1 MSPQGGLCGSGGHGR
16 AESAVQPGGG
26 SPAPCPRGQRAALQG
41 RWRRSRQRG
50 SCPPV
55 APAGAPPPARLC
67 PRPDALPANFVLL
80 QWPEAPPATS
90 AAPPAVPAGSRP
102 SAGRGNRGTADGG
115 LGSEIGPGGCRLLGC
130 TRRPSCR
137 VLTCPSNKGAN
148 PVLGLHPRDLA
159 ASPRPRLLT
168 QPRVRAGGGRGGW
181 ASKQELGGTQHCFR
195 SRKAAQS
202 PGADPASG
210 VAARQPALRLSAA
223 SGALRGRRSRLSSPQ
238 PRFPVFRG
246 QCGSRCSC
254 QAWREPGSG
263 PTLRNAAGLLLPAG
277 MTKCQAP
284 VSADVS
290 AAKPPAT
297 PRLRAGCLGLWGPGM
312 CGQHE

>member
-67 PRPDALPANFVLL
+67 PRPDTLPANFVLL

-168 QPRVRAGGGRGGW
+168 QPRVRARGAGWLGFKAGAWGDTALLPQQEGGSEPRSRPSVRGGSPA
-181 ASKQELGGTQHCFR
+181 ASPPPFSSLGGSAGEEEPTVFAAAAF
-195 SRKAAQS
+195 SRFPGPVWEQVQLPGVAGAWVRANPKECSRPAPPGRNDQV
-202 PGADPASG
+202 PGACVGGCICGQAPSHPPA
-210 VAARQPALRLSAA
+210 P
-223 SGALRGRRSRLSSPQ
+223 SRLSWS
-238 PRFPVFRG
+238 V
-246 QCGSRCSC
+246 
-254 QAWREPGSG
+254 G
-263 PTLRNAAGLLLPAG
+263 PWDVWAA
-277 MTKCQAP
+277 
-284 VSADVS
+284 
-290 AAKPPAT
+290 
-297 PRLRAGCLGLWGPGM
+297 
-312 CGQHE
+312 

>member
-168 QPRVRAGGGRGGW
+168 QPRVRARGGGVAGLQSR
-181 ASKQELGGTQHCFR
+181 SLGGHSIASAAGRRLRAQEPTQRQGWQPGSQPSAFQQPRGLCGGG
-195 SRKAAQS
+195 
-202 PGADPASG
+202 GADC
-210 VAARQPALRLSAA
+210 L
-223 SGALRGRRSRLSSPQ
+223 RRSRVFPFSGASVGAGAAARRGGSLGQGQ
-238 PRFPVFRG
+238 P
-246 QCGSRCSC
+246 
-254 QAWREPGSG
+254 
-263 PTLRNAAGLLLPAG
+263 
-277 MTKCQAP
+277 
-284 VSADVS
+284 
-290 AAKPPAT
+290 
-297 PRLRAGCLGLWGPGM
+297 
-312 CGQHE
+312 